1 MLIPNSFLYVKA
13 FIREGFTNRQTGKKS
28 DPRIQFNNFEMLQDV
43 LERYARKLTI
53 QINVNELK
61 GDDIQSLKSILDE
74 HKGDKLLNFIVYEME
89 DKVKLHMPSRK
100 HKININKDLLSTLQ
114 SKAVHYKLN

>member
-1 MLIPNSFLYVKA
+1 
-13 FIREGFTNRQTGKKS
+13 
-28 DPRIQFNNFEMLQDV
+28 MLQDV